1 MVFLAALGFSCG
13 TWDLRSL
20 LQHAGCLV
28 WHVGPSFIPDQGWN
42 VGPLHWE
49 LGVLAAGPSG
59 KSLLGRI
66 YYHLM
71 TTKLI
76 SEGRGGWI
84 NG

>member
-1 MVFLAALGFSCG
+1 MIYLAALGFSCG

-28 WHVGPSFIPDQGWN
+28 WHVGPSSIPDQGA
-42 VGPLHWE
+42 HWE

-66 YYHLM
+66 YYHFR

-76 SEGRGGWI
+76 SEG
-84 NG
+84 